1 MIDLHTSTPVFAA
14 SDIIQPLHQLAAH
27 FKAHPAYTQFFDAY
41 HAMQADVEA
50 QNLLGQLRA
59 AQYQGL
65 DEAQYHRLLHQFYAR
80 PSVKVYQVAEEELR
94 DLVVTL
100 DQTISEVAG
109 IAFAANAKRSCC
121 GG

>member
-1 MIDLHTSTPVFAA
+1 MIDLQTSIPVFAA

-27 FKAHPAYTQFFDAY
+27 FKAHPAYTRFFDAY
-41 HAMQADVEA
+41 RAMQADAEA

-65 DEAQYHRLLHQFYAR
+65 DEAQYHRLLHQFYVR

-94 DLVVTL
+94 DLVVAL
-100 DQTISEVAG
+100 DQTISEAAG